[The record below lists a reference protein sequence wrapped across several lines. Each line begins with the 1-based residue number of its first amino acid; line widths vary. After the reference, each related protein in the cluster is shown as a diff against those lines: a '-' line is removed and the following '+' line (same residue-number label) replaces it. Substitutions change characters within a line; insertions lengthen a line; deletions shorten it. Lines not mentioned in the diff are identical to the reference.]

1 MRIIYQMLIDNAQ
14 FASNLILNADNLS
27 VVNESI
33 ASEQTNEQLTYL
45 KLPRMNFPII
55 GGKFTYGVNL
65 EIFLQL

>member
-55 GGKFTYGVNL
+55 GGEFTYGVNL